1 MTRIVDLN
9 HVGLRYDGGPE
20 VLNDIN
26 LHLEEGSFHYLTG
39 TSGSGKTSL
48 MRLLH
53 IGQLPSRGDISIFG
67 EDIIKASRKK
77 RAELRRHIGVIFQN
91 FRLLPHL
98 TLYDNIAM
106 PLRLADISETKIE
119 TAVTEIL
126 RWIELHDYMKMK
138 PVFLSGG
145 QQQRAAIAR
154 AVITKPKILLAD
166 EPTGSLDDAMGDKIM
181 ALFEELNRTGTA
193 IVVATHNQGMIDRFP
208 HDILK
213 LKMGHIQKS

>member
-1 MTRIVDLN
+1 MIELS

-20 VLNDIN
+20 VLSDIT
-26 LHLEEGSFHYLTG
+26 LSLEAGSFHYLTG
-39 TSGSGKTSL
+39 SSGSGKTSL

-53 IGQLPSRGDISIFG
+53 IGKLPIRGDISIFG
-67 EDIIKASRKK
+67 KDINETSKAE

-98 TLYDNIAM
+98 SLYDNIAL
-106 PLRLADISETKIE
+106 PLRLANLPEAKIQN
-119 TAVTEIL
+119 AVTDMLQWIGL
-126 RWIELHDYMKMK
+126 RDYMKVK

-181 ALFEELNRTGTA
+181 ALFEELNKSGTA
-193 IVVATHNQGMIDRFP
+193 ILIATHNQGMIERFP
-208 HDILK
+208 HHVLK
-213 LKMGHIQKS
+213 LQGGQLSL